1 MEKIPWFKFYTGFFK
16 RQSMVLISGLNN
28 SETIMLVLIKLICMA
43 TEIND
48 RGYVYI
54 TPERPY
60 QLREL
65 ASYMG
70 KSVKVMENILQ
81 VLKDYG
87 EIEIES
93 DGMIFVTSWSEEQ
106 NVDRLQMMKEKQR
119 ETQKKYRMRKKQADD
134 KALYNGDITR
144 DITVIKSYAVEE
156 EEYEY
161 EKEYEKKEE
170 YEYEDISKNFNEDD
184 YVSVISYFNNKF
196 NKDYNYKDKYL
207 KNLIA
212 KKLSEG
218 YKVED
223 CIKVI
228 DNKESSWKNTEY
240 EKFLR
245 PETLFGDKFNL
256 YLNEGAAP
264 KCKSYISDYDNE
276 LDFRDFIS
284 ME

>member
-16 RQSMVLISGLNN
+16 RQSMVLISGLKN

-60 QLREL
+60 KLREL

-87 EIEIES
+87 EIEIEN

-106 NVDRLQMMKEKQR
+106 NVDRLE
-119 ETQKKYRMRKKQADD
+119 
-134 KALYNGDITR
+134 
-144 DITVIKSYAVEE
+144 VIKEQNRLRQQKRRNKIRLNKRDNHVTCNEAVTQSHAGEE

-161 EKEYEKKEE
+161 EKEYEEKEE
-170 YEYEDISKNFNEDD
+170 YEYEDISKNYNDDD

-196 NKDYNYKDKYL
+196 NKNYNYKDKYL

-223 CIKVI
+223 FIKVI
-228 DNKESSWKNTEY
+228 DNKESSWKNTDY

>member
-16 RQSMVLISGLNN
+16 RQSMVLISGLKN

-60 QLREL
+60 KLREL

-87 EIEIES
+87 EIEIEN

-156 EEYEY
+156 EEYE
-161 EKEYEKKEE
+161 KEYEKKEE
-170 YEYEDISKNFNEDD
+170 YEYEDISKNFNDDD

-196 NKDYNYKDKYL
+196 NKNYNYKDKYL

-223 CIKVI
+223 FIKVI
-228 DNKESSWKNTEY
+228 DNKESSWKNTDY

>member
-16 RQSMVLISGLNN
+16 RQSMVLISGLKN

-60 QLREL
+60 KLREL

-70 KSVKVMENILQ
+70 KTVKVMENILQ

-87 EIEIES
+87 EIEIEN

-156 EEYEY
+156 EEYE
-161 EKEYEKKEE
+161 KEYEKKEE
-170 YEYEDISKNFNEDD
+170 YEYEDISKNFNDDD

-196 NKDYNYKDKYL
+196 NKNYNYKDKYL

-223 CIKVI
+223 FIKVI
-228 DNKESSWKNTEY
+228 DNKESSWKNTDY